1 MIKNFFI
8 FIVFSFFF
16 LIPNLFSI
24 EEAKY
29 NIHDLN
35 KNLGLLKT
43 DKILL
48 KKQNW
53 SFKGVFGRYD
63 NPSLQRG
70 LQIYQEVC
78 SACHGM
84 KRIRFRELKDLGI
97 TYDLIKKYAETF
109 EILDGPNE
117 LGKMFV
123 RPGNPSD
130 TFVSPYKNK
139 EEART
144 SFGGAYP
151 PDLSL
156 LTKSIKNGPDYI
168 YSLLTGYEEYP
179 PAGFKLLDGLY
190 YNPYHDGKVIAMP
203 PPLYDDA
210 IEYIDGTNA
219 SLHQLSY
226 DIVNFLNWAAE
237 PELEKRKSMGV
248 KVILFLIVLTAL
260 LYVTMKETWS
270 RIEK

>member
-1 MIKNFFI
+1 MMKKFFFI
-8 FIVFSFFF
+8 IFSFLF
-16 LIPNLFSI
+16 LIPNLHC
-24 EEAKY
+24 EE
-29 NIHDLN
+29 
-35 KNLGLLKT
+35 
-43 DKILL
+43 KIIL

-53 SFKGVFGRYD
+53 TFEGIFGRYD
-63 NPSLQRG
+63 DLSLQRG
-70 LQIYQEVC
+70 LQIYQEIC

-84 KRIRFRELKDLGI
+84 KRLRFRELKDLGFAE
-97 TYDLIKKYAETF
+97 DQIKKYSETF
-109 EILDGPNE
+109 EIVDGPNE
-117 LGKMFV
+117 LGEMFT
-123 RPGNPSD
+123 RPGEPSD

-139 EEART
+139 EEAKA
-144 SFGGAYP
+144 SFNGVYP

-156 LTKSIKNGPDYI
+156 LTKAMKNGPDYI
-168 YSLLTGYEEYP
+168 YSLLTGYEDP
-179 PAGFKLLDGLY
+179 PNDFELTEGLY

-248 KVILFLIVLTAL
+248 KVLLFLIVLTAL

>member
-1 MIKNFFI
+1 MKKFFFI
-8 FIVFSFFF
+8 IFSFLF
-16 LIPNLFSI
+16 LIPILHC
-24 EEAKY
+24 EE
-29 NIHDLN
+29 
-35 KNLGLLKT
+35 
-43 DKILL
+43 KIIL

-53 SFKGVFGRYD
+53 TFEGIFGRYD
-63 NPSLQRG
+63 DLSLQRG

-84 KRIRFRELKDLGI
+84 KRVRFRELEDLGF
-97 TYDLIKKYAETF
+97 TEDQIKKYSETF
-109 EILDGPNE
+109 EITDGPNE
-117 LGKMFV
+117 LGEMFT
-123 RPGNPSD
+123 RPGEPSD

-139 EEART
+139 EEAKA
-144 SFGGAYP
+144 SFNGVYP

-156 LTKSIKNGPDYI
+156 LTKAMKNGPDYI
-168 YSLLTGYEEYP
+168 YSLLTGYEDP
-179 PAGFKLLDGLY
+179 PNDFELTEGLY

-219 SLHQLSY
+219 NLHQLSY
-226 DIVNFLNWAAE
+226 DIVHFLNWAAE
-237 PELEKRKSMGV
+237 PELEKRKSMGL

-260 LYVTMKETWS
+260 LYVTMKEIWS

>member
-1 MIKNFFI
+1 MKTIFFVI
-8 FIVFSFFF
+8 FSFLF
-16 LIPNLFSI
+16 LIPILHC
-24 EEAKY
+24 EE
-29 NIHDLN
+29 
-35 KNLGLLKT
+35 
-43 DKILL
+43 KIIL

-53 SFKGVFGRYD
+53 TFEGIFGRYD
-63 NPSLQRG
+63 DLSLQRG

-78 SACHGM
+78 SACHGL
-84 KRIRFRELKDLGI
+84 KRVRFRELEDLGF
-97 TYDLIKKYAETF
+97 TEDQIKKYSETF
-109 EILDGPNE
+109 DIIDGPNE
-117 LGKMFV
+117 LGEMFT
-123 RPGNPSD
+123 RPGEPSD

-139 EEART
+139 EEAKA
-144 SFGGAYP
+144 SFNGVYP

-156 LTKSIKNGPDYI
+156 LTKAMKNGPDYI
-168 YSLLTGYEEYP
+168 YSLLTGYEDP
-179 PAGFKLLDGLY
+179 PNDFELTEGLY

-237 PELEKRKSMGV
+237 PELEKRKSMGL
-248 KVILFLIVLTAL
+248 KVILFLIALTAL

>member
-1 MIKNFFI
+1 MIKKFFFI
-8 FIVFSFFF
+8 IFSFIF
-16 LIPNLFSI
+16 LIPNLFG
-24 EEAKY
+24 EEKM
-29 NIHDLN
+29 
-35 KNLGLLKT
+35 
-43 DKILL
+43 LL

-53 SFKGVFGRYD
+53 IFEGVFGRYD
-63 NPSLQRG
+63 NITLQRG

-78 SACHGM
+78 STCHGM
-84 KRIRFRELKDLGI
+84 KRLRFRELKDLGF
-97 TYDLIKKYAETF
+97 TEDQIKKYAETF

-117 LGKMFV
+117 LGEMFM
-123 RPGNPSD
+123 RPGEPSD
-130 TFVSPYKNK
+130 TFASPFKNK
-139 EEART
+139 EEAKA
-144 SFGGAYP
+144 SFNGSYP

-156 LTKSIKNGPDYI
+156 LTKAIKNGPDYI
-168 YSLLTGYEEYP
+168 YSLLTGYEDP
-179 PAGFKLLDGLY
+179 PKDFELTDGLY
-190 YNPYHDGKVIAMP
+190 YNPYDDGKVIAMP
-203 PPLYDDA
+203 QPLYDDA

>member
-1 MIKNFFI
+1 MKKFFFI
-8 FIVFSFFF
+8 IFSFLF
-16 LIPNLFSI
+16 LIPILHC
-24 EEAKY
+24 EE
-29 NIHDLN
+29 
-35 KNLGLLKT
+35 
-43 DKILL
+43 KIIL

-53 SFKGVFGRYD
+53 TFEGIFGRYD
-63 NPSLQRG
+63 DLSLQRG

-84 KRIRFRELKDLGI
+84 KRVRFRELEDLGF
-97 TYDLIKKYAETF
+97 TEDQIKKYSETF
-109 EILDGPNE
+109 DIIDGPNE
-117 LGKMFV
+117 LGEMFT
-123 RPGNPSD
+123 RPGEPSD

-139 EEART
+139 EEAKA
-144 SFGGAYP
+144 SFNGVYP

-156 LTKSIKNGPDYI
+156 LTKAMKNGPDYI
-168 YSLLTGYEEYP
+168 YSLLTGYEDP
-179 PAGFKLLDGLY
+179 PNDFELTEGLY

-248 KVILFLIVLTAL
+248 KVLLFLIVLTAL

>member
-1 MIKNFFI
+1 MIKKFFFI
-8 FIVFSFFF
+8 IFSFLF
-16 LIPNLFSI
+16 LIPNLHC
-24 EEAKY
+24 EE
-29 NIHDLN
+29 
-35 KNLGLLKT
+35 
-43 DKILL
+43 KIIL

-53 SFKGVFGRYD
+53 TFEGIFGRYD
-63 NPSLQRG
+63 DLSLQRG
-70 LQIYQEVC
+70 LQIYQEIC

-84 KRIRFRELKDLGI
+84 KRLRFRELKDLGFAE
-97 TYDLIKKYAETF
+97 DQIKKYSETF
-109 EILDGPNE
+109 EIVDGPNE
-117 LGKMFV
+117 LGEMFT
-123 RPGNPSD
+123 RPGEPSD

-139 EEART
+139 EEAKA
-144 SFGGAYP
+144 SFNGAYP

-156 LTKSIKNGPDYI
+156 LTKAMKNGPDYI
-168 YSLLTGYEEYP
+168 YSLLTGYEDP
-179 PAGFKLLDGLY
+179 PKDFELTDGLY

-203 PPLYDDA
+203 QPLYDDA

-237 PELEKRKSMGV
+237 PELEKRKSMV
-248 KVILFLIVLTAL
+248 IKVILFLIVLTAL

>member
-1 MIKNFFI
+1 MMKKFFFI
-8 FIVFSFFF
+8 IFSFLF
-16 LIPNLFSI
+16 LIPNLHC
-24 EEAKY
+24 EE
-29 NIHDLN
+29 
-35 KNLGLLKT
+35 
-43 DKILL
+43 KIIL

-53 SFKGVFGRYD
+53 TFEGIFGRYD
-63 NPSLQRG
+63 DLSLQRG

-84 KRIRFRELKDLGI
+84 KRVRFRELEDLGF
-97 TYDLIKKYAETF
+97 TEDQIKKYSETF
-109 EILDGPNE
+109 DIIDGPNE
-117 LGKMFV
+117 LGEMFT
-123 RPGNPSD
+123 RPGEPSD

-139 EEART
+139 EEAKA
-144 SFGGAYP
+144 SFNGVYP

-156 LTKSIKNGPDYI
+156 LTKAMKNGPDYI
-168 YSLLTGYEEYP
+168 YSLLTGYEDP
-179 PAGFKLLDGLY
+179 PNDFELTEGLY

-248 KVILFLIVLTAL
+248 KVLLFLIVLTAL